1 MDTSTKSRY
10 TYQDEWECPLCRQK
24 FKLTRFRNSRL
35 RVIKRDADHHQW
47 YADDQHPVRFYVV
60 ICPHCGYA
68 AGENHFLAEDNAKPR
83 RRSAPIGLTLT
94 EDLNIDRSDDAR
106 VAACFGHAIRQMI
119 NSKVPASIL
128 AGISLRGAWFCREID
143 DQEQERI
150 MLQLS
155 YKQYEIAYEK
165 EPLPIGP
172 MTRLGLTYLLG
183 ELARRIEDYQHASFW
198 FGEAARLREDQ
209 MKEPLIAKLLAEQH
223 ELLREEYRKN
233 ANPDQTSS

>member
-1 MDTSTKSRY
+1 MEKQINSRY
-10 TYQDEWECPLCRQK
+10 TYIDEWECPICRQK
-24 FKLTRFRNSRL
+24 FSLTRFRNSRL

-68 AGENHFLAEDNAKPR
+68 AGENHFLLEDYTAKIR
-83 RRSAPIGLTLT
+83 VGAVGTALT
-94 EDLNIDRSDDAR
+94 EDINTDRSDNAR
-106 VAACFGHAIRQMI
+106 VAACFGQAIREMMI
-119 NSKVPASIL
+119 SKVPASLI
-128 AGISLRGAWFCREID
+128 AGLSLRGAWFCREIED
-143 DQEQERI
+143 MDQEQV

-155 YKQYEIAYEK
+155 YKQYEIAFER

-183 ELARRIEDYQHASFW
+183 ELARRLDDFQHAAYW

-209 MKEPLIAKLLAEQH
+209 KKEPLIAKLLTEQH
-223 ELLREEYRKN
+223 QIMREAYRVK
-233 ANPDQTSS
+233 ASQEHQP